1 MLLTGLLKGAENGRR
16 EAVFLVCRRWQW
28 AYWII
33 SKFEQNDCKARGMIG
48 TSVKKTRKRS
58 QPSPPST
65 TEIRV
70 KR

>member
-1 MLLTGLLKGAENGRR
+1 MLLTKLLKGAEK
-16 EAVFLVCRRWQW
+16 WQKRSCSFGLQKV
-28 AYWII
+28 AMGLFG
-33 SKFEQNDCKARGMIG
+33 FEQNACKATGMIG

-65 TEIRV
+65 TEIRI